1 MAEKKKPS
9 PESVKA
15 VQKLLKEQGFYKGD
29 ISGIKNWATVSAIRE
44 YQVKNKLANT
54 GEIDDVSA
62 DLASKTALVKQSA
75 QPSVKPAMPPSQ
87 AVDTT
92 QGAAQYMEGNQPASA
107 PPAPAAAQSYIVSGK
122 GSREFRNRPPAP
134 VPPPVPAAAAPA
146 ATQSGKKSGPV
157 ADILRRGGGGV
168 QVPADAPGVAD
179 FMAGIRGIVKPE
191 MDAAAA
197 ANQVALVDAARKE
210 GFGQG
215 EKWAQQ
221 AADQKK
227 QEAAAGRNA
236 PVFLSEAQLAR
247 YNNSVKWAEAGM
259 SPRQIFD
266 KHANT
271 IYGQPDNV
279 AADISKLP
287 ATFLED
293 NNFTLKPP
301 AQKGAM
307 GGMPAEG
314 QWNKLF
320 PNRAGRPDMPNAGAR
335 APAKPLKP
343 GAQLMGDVMAGW
355 ASGWEGA
362 PNEHPDDLRARRADL
377 FRQQMAADLAPGWHE
392 PQTSDMIGSTFTQD
406 GDTRSFTAPAFGG
419 SDFATNVPKLPS
431 APPAVKQGS
440 ADAKKPPINPDPN
453 AEVPDLSGL
462 KLPK

>member
-1 MAEKKKPS
+1 MNDAREKLVSKNINTGGYSPGGDKHQEGLNHRDPDIAEYAKAS
-9 PESVKA
+9 TAWNDSVPYEPDDSS
-15 VQKLLKEQGFYKGD
+15 LKEVHGVTDKEIKRLRFEAEEEGFNPD
-29 ISGIKNWATVSAIRE
+29 
-44 YQVKNKLANT
+44 
-54 GEIDDVSA
+54 
-62 DLASKTALVKQSA
+62 
-75 QPSVKPAMPPSQ
+75 
-87 AVDTT
+87 
-92 QGAAQYMEGNQPASA
+92 
-107 PPAPAAAQSYIVSGK
+107 APAA
-122 GSREFRNRPPAP
+122 P
-134 VPPPVPAAAAPA
+134 PA

-157 ADILRRGGGGV
+157 ADILRRSGGGV

-179 FMAGIRGIVKPE
+179 FIAGIRGIVKPE

-197 ANQVALVDAARKE
+197 ANQAALIDAE
-210 GFGQG
+210 GKKQFELGK
-215 EKWAQQ
+215 KWVQQ
-221 AADQKK
+221 AEDQKK
-227 QEAAAGRNA
+227 QDAAAGKNP
-236 PVFLSEAQLAR
+236 PVFLSQAQLAR

-279 AADISKLP
+279 AADISGLP

-320 PNRAGRPDMPNAGAR
+320 PNRAGKPEKPNAGAK
-335 APAKPLKP
+335 APAEPLKP
-343 GAQLMGDVMAGW
+343 GAQLMGAVMAGW

-362 PNEHPDDLRARRADL
+362 PNENPDDLRARRADL

-392 PQTSDMIGSTFTQD
+392 PQTGDMIGSTFTQD

-419 SDFATNVPKLPS
+419 SGSATNVPIVPKLPA
-431 APPAVKQGS
+431 APPSADQPV

-453 AEVPDLSGL
+453 AAAPDLSGL
-462 KLPK
+462 TLPK

>member
-1 MAEKKKPS
+1 MADKEKAS
-9 PESVKA
+9 PLSVKA
-15 VQKLLKEQGFYKGD
+15 AQEYLKKQGFYYSD
-29 ISGIKNWATVSAIRE
+29 ITEQEDEATQSAIRR
-44 YQVKNKLANT
+44 YQIRKGIGVT
-54 GEIDDVSA
+54 GSLNEETMA
-62 DLASKTALVKQSA
+62 AMNAPQAGGSA
-75 QPSVKPAMPPSQ
+75 QPQASEPATVPQ
-87 AVDTT
+87 ANPN
-92 QGAAQYMEGNQPASA
+92 EGIIA
-107 PPAPAAAQSYIVSGK
+107 PTP
-122 GSREFRNRPPAP
+122 
-134 VPPPVPAAAAPA
+134 
-146 ATQSGKKSGPV
+146 
-157 ADILRRGGGGV
+157 RRSGGGV

-197 ANQVALVDAARKE
+197 ANQAALVDAARKE

-227 QEAAAGRNA
+227 QDAAAGKNP

-266 KHANT
+266 KHAKT
-271 IYGQPDNV
+271 IYGQPGNV
-279 AADISKLP
+279 AADISGLP

-301 AQKGAM
+301 EEKGKM
-307 GGMPAEG
+307 GGMSTEG

-320 PNRAGRPDMPNAGAR
+320 PNRAGTPDMPNAGAK
-335 APAKPLKP
+335 APAEPIKP
-343 GAQLMGDVMAGW
+343 GAQLMGAVMAGW
-355 ASGWEGA
+355 ASGWKGA
-362 PNEHPDDLRARRADL
+362 PNENPDDLRARRADL

-392 PQTSDMIGSTFTQD
+392 PQTGDMIGSTFTQD

-419 SDFATNVPKLPS
+419 SGSATNVPKLPS

-440 ADAKKPPINPDPN
+440 ADAEKPPINPNPN
-453 AEVPDLSGL
+453 AAVPDLSFL
-462 KLPK
+462 TPPK